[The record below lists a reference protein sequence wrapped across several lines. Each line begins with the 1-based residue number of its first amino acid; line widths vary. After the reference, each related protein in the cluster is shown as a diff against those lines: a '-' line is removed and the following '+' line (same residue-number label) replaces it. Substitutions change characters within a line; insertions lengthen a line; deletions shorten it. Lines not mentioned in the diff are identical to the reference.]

1 MPSGSRKYTFFYRI
15 YRRIRFLRYVS
26 RLRRQE
32 RKAFRIAEKKEARER
47 KERLRAQ
54 SRLDRISDKERKRQ
68 EEADRLKAIDDLR
81 LARKMDLQL
90 NADKYERERKL
101 KASRKA
107 KDRFYRRRGRKRLF
121 RFYLKVCRKNSLK
134 FIGQLNPMKLPELIR
149 QVRQNRKL
157 LYDFIVISLQSTIL
171 FVAAY
176 LMIFLIGLLT
186 SAISGKFFD
195 YNSIIYFHEVFWL
208 VKPDQ
213 WYGDSVKMIYASSPI
228 VSGIIAVFLAI
239 IFSYINTDRTLG
251 KLFILWSLLHGFNA
265 FFGSL
270 LIGSIFGKGFGYAI
284 IWSYISDTEK
294 VIYSIISILA
304 LFLVGVFASRSF
316 LISAN
321 SYYSSLE
328 SRMQRFFIWAQAIVP
343 FLLGNILI
351 GMIMFPRV
359 LVYNM
364 TVSLALVISIIPI
377 ALAHRFYPSMYFEEE
392 DIGRKIRP
400 AMMIYALTFI
410 VLYRL
415 ILGLGIPF

>member
-26 RLRRQE
+26 RLRKRE
-32 RKAFRIAEKKEARER
+32 RKVLRMAEKEEARER
-47 KERLRAQ
+47 KERLRTQ

-68 EEADRLKAIDDLR
+68 EEARRLETLEELRKAQEKDLEI
-81 LARKMDLQL
+81 
-90 NADKYERERKL
+90 NAEKYEREKEFE
-101 KASRKA
+101 ASIKA
-107 KDRFYRRRGRKRLF
+107 KNKYHRRRSRRRLLRFYM
-121 RFYLKVCRKNSLK
+121 KVCRKNTLK
-134 FIGQLNPMKLPELIR
+134 FIGQFNPLKLPELIR
-149 QVRQNRKL
+149 QVRENRKL
-157 LYDFIVISLQSTIL
+157 LYDFVLISIQSTIL

-176 LMIFLIGLLT
+176 LMIFLIGLFT
-186 SAISGKFFD
+186 AAISGKFFD

-213 WYGDSVKMIYASSPI
+213 WYGDSVKMIYASPPI

-239 IFSYINTDRTLG
+239 IFSYIHTDRALG

-284 IWSYISDTEK
+284 IWAYISDTEK

-304 LFLVGVFASRSF
+304 LFLIGVFTSRSF
-316 LISAN
+316 LVSAN
-321 SYYSSLE
+321 SYYASLE
-328 SRMQRFFIWAQAIVP
+328 NRKQRFFIWAQAIVP
-343 FLLGNILI
+343 FLLGNMLI
-351 GMIMFPRV
+351 GMIMFPRI

-364 TVSLALVISIIPI
+364 TVSLTLIIAIIPI
-377 ALAHRFYPSMYFEEE
+377 GLAHRFYPSMYFEEE
-392 DIGRKIRP
+392 DIGRKFRP
-400 AMMIYALTFI
+400 SMMIYALVFI

-415 ILGLGIPF
+415 VLGFGVPL